1 MKQRKDEQYYT
12 KQPRSEPRL
21 GIIRTHLRGRFF
33 EFLTSA
39 SVFSKK
45 RIDLGTRI
53 LIESMVLPEE
63 GYVLDLGCGYGPVGI
78 VAAVSNPNLHVV
90 MVDVNERA
98 VWLAKENVKRNSIE
112 NIEVS
117 CGFLYKPVEE
127 MKFDAVLCN
136 PPVSAGMQILLQIVF
151 NAPRHLRD
159 DGSFQLVV
167 RSRIGSKRLQDEL
180 KKAFGNVK
188 VLVRKSGYRVLL
200 SKKP

>member
-1 MKQRKDEQYYT
+1 
-12 KQPRSEPRL
+12 
-21 GIIRTHLRGRFF
+21 
-33 EFLTSA
+33 
-39 SVFSKK
+39 
-45 RIDLGTRI
+45 
-53 LIESMVLPEE
+53 MVLPEE

-98 VWLAKENVKRNSIE
+98 VWLAKENVKRNSVE
-112 NIEVS
+112 NIEVR
-117 CGFLYKPVEE
+117 CGFLYEPVEE

-188 VLVRKSGYRVLL
+188 VLVRKSGYRVFL

>member
-1 MKQRKDEQYYT
+1 VKRRKGEQYYT

-63 GYVLDLGCGYGPVGI
+63 GCVLDLGCGYGPVGI
-78 VAAVSNPNLHVV
+78 VAAVSNSNLRVV

-98 VWLAKENVKRNSIE
+98 VWLAKENVKRNSVE
-112 NIEVS
+112 NIEVR
-117 CGFLYKPVEE
+117 CGFLYEPVEE

-167 RSRIGSKRLQDEL
+167 RSRIGSRRIRDEL
-180 KKAFGNVK
+180 EKAFGSVR
-188 VLVRKSGYRVLL
+188 VLVRKSGYRVFL